1 MLVGKHPFPLVGTT
15 ISSNGNSIMGTAVT
29 SSRNDKKGRPR
40 IPNEIRGL
48 PFVII
53 K

>member
-1 MLVGKHPFPLVGTT
+1 ME
-15 ISSNGNSIMGTAVT
+15 TAVAP
-29 SSRNDKKGRPR
+29 SGNDKKGKPR